1 MKSLDDASRVSR
13 LGECWG
19 CAGFHAFKAHW
30 RATAATL
37 AAASTLCRKFREI
50 AENFG
55 HFSQTVASTSLG
67 DHGTGMAKARGHA
80 LVSGFRRR
88 FDSCS

>member
-37 AAASTLCRKFREI
+37 AAYS
-50 AENFG
+50 
-55 HFSQTVASTSLG
+55 VDSL
-67 DHGTGMAKARGHA
+67 
-80 LVSGFRRR
+80 
-88 FDSCS
+88 